1 MAELAELMRNYYT
14 LYHAIEL
21 NDPKAEGF
29 CFEGRSWTFAD
40 VRRDADKLAQWL
52 LDQGIQT
59 KGTFL

>member
-1 MAELAELMRNYYT
+1 MRNYYT